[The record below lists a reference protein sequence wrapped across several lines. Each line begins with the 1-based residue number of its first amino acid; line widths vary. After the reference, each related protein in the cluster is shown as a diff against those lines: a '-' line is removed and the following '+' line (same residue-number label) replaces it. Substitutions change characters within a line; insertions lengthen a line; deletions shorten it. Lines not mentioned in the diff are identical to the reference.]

1 MAPPALNAGALDDL
15 LGAAVDNDTVIT
27 PRGHFQELCML
38 AHAALAKPRVRPLVS
53 PAEICLELTRTI
65 GHDEVEIRPS
75 LLRRLC
81 LQVKSA
87 R

>member
-1 MAPPALNAGALDDL
+1 MALTALNAVALDDL
-15 LGAAVDNDTVIT
+15 LVAAVENDTVIT
-27 PRGHFQELCML
+27 RRGHFQELCML
-38 AHAALAKPRVRPLVS
+38 AHAALAARRVRPLVS
-53 PAEICLELTRTI
+53 PTEICLELTRTI
-65 GHDEVEIRPS
+65 GHEEVEIRPE